1 LGVPGVAKGN
11 VDEANTGTGTG
22 SLDAE
27 QGLALQRPGAE
38 LPEQKR
44 DNNFKTGMGPSSVFI
59 VSVFIQ
65 RVAVV

>member
-11 VDEANTGTGTG
+11 VDEANTGTG